1 MLSFLAQKE
10 VMEDAITVRRVYI
23 DIAGGDLVAGV
34 ILSQLVYWHSPRND
48 HKGIRLQVWH
58 DKKVWLAR
66 KSDDWWE
73 DCRVTGRQAKRGL
86 EILAGKT
93 KVKGVPTI
101 NAPLIETHIYKFNGA
116 PTTHVRIL
124 WKNLQEAFD
133 RTIQKCQ
140 DELEHDLGEYA
151 DDNGAILPKRTN
163 PLYPNDQMEHDEM
176 SESITESSSEI
187 TSQDSIPAK
196 NAGEIG
202 SPENGDAPEARPIQE
217 GLPLVTPIVA
227 LSGVA
232 APPARRRPPPMKA
245 KPLPETEQIT
255 NGYYAAIGVDAA
267 LVSQPEYRSTQ
278 KQIRELMGL
287 DERGKPTRFKGY
299 TREEIVGCAGEL
311 IRCGVGAHV
320 QLIAK
325 VIGEYVGDGEFP
337 PAWCKPKRT
346 RKSAAERKREQE
358 AIELTKLA
366 REQGTIT

>member
-1 MLSFLAQKE
+1 M
-10 VMEDAITVRRVYI
+10 
-23 DIAGGDLVAGV
+23 
-34 ILSQLVYWHSPRND
+34 
-48 HKGIRLQVWH
+48 
-58 DKKVWLAR
+58 KV
-66 KSDDWWE
+66 
-73 DCRVTGRQAKRGL
+73 
-86 EILAGKT
+86 
-93 KVKGVPTI
+93 
-101 NAPLIETHIYKFNGA
+101 
-116 PTTHVRIL
+116 
-124 WKNLQEAFD
+124 
-133 RTIQKCQ
+133 
-140 DELEHDLGEYA
+140 
-151 DDNGAILPKRTN
+151 
-163 PLYPNDQMEHDEM
+163 
-176 SESITESSSEI
+176 
-187 TSQDSIPAK
+187 
-196 NAGEIG
+196 
-202 SPENGDAPEARPIQE
+202 
-217 GLPLVTPIVA
+217 
-227 LSGVA
+227 
-232 APPARRRPPPMKA
+232 